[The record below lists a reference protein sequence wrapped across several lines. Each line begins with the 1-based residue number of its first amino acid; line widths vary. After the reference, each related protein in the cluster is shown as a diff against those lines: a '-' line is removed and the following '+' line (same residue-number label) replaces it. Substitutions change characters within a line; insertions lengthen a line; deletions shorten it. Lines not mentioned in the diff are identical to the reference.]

1 MGIFAT
7 IFTFIPILF
16 KKKKGLDMKKMLL
29 AMSVVMGTLYATADT
44 YTYPYLAFQ
53 RGDGTVVSIGVES
66 LGMTISDGYLYAVN
80 DQASKSFVVA
90 DLTRMYF
97 SAEDTGTGVPTSID
111 VLNTEDSGPAQVY
124 TPSGVHVGTYSTLEA
139 AKAAAKGGVY
149 IIRQN
154 GKTLKVIAR

>member
-1 MGIFAT
+1 MAIFVA
-7 IFTFIPILF
+7 IYVYFPIIF
-16 KKKKGLDMKKMLL
+16 KKRKDDMKKMLL
-29 AMSVVMGTLYATADT
+29 ALSVIMGTMYATADT

-111 VLNTEDSGPAQVY
+111 ELNTADNGPAQVY
-124 TPSGVHVGTYSTLEA
+124 TPSGALVGTYSTLEA

>member
-1 MGIFAT
+1 
-7 IFTFIPILF
+7 
-16 KKKKGLDMKKMLL
+16 MKKMLL
-29 AMSVVMGTLYATADT
+29 ALSVIMGTLYATADT
-44 YTYPYLAFQ
+44 YTYLAFQ
-53 RGDGTVVSIGVES
+53 RGDGTIVSIGVES

-111 VLNTEDSGPAQVY
+111 DLNTADNGPAQVY
-124 TPSGVHVGTYSTLEA
+124 TPSGAFVGTYSTLNA
-139 AKAAAKGGVY
+139 AKTAAKGGVY

>member
-1 MGIFAT
+1 
-7 IFTFIPILF
+7 
-16 KKKKGLDMKKMLL
+16 MKKMLL
-29 AMSVVMGTLYATADT
+29 ALSVIMGTLYATADT

-53 RGDGTVVSIGVES
+53 RGDGTIVSIGVES

-111 VLNTEDSGPAQVY
+111 ELNTADNGPAQVY
-124 TPSGVHVGTYSTLEA
+124 TPSGAFVGTYSTLNA
-139 AKAAAKGGVY
+139 ATAAAKGGVY